1 MASWILPLYAQFE
14 YLIPYPT
21 VEELLLLTLNFAL
34 LLHRWTG
41 HQQRTTH
48 YGKSYLVLRARI
60 LIVSSIPLFL
70 QPSTNCL
77 LRESTVSLLNLTQ
90 FTHTQVISFS
100 FMVICRAD
108 HFNVSLPFLLQQA
121 AWLYD
126 RQLSQV
132 RAQIRRVGTKSSL
145 RPASSGS
152 VAARPS
158 SGGGGMVNAHNSNE
172 NLTISKVR
180 AAAAPSPTTTGGVNT
195 RRNVSSGSSASLLLR
210 NATANRGA
218 VELKSGGRP
227 GTPGS
232 AGVMSTSPQQQQQQQ
247 QQATI
252 HPPQP
257 PPLETRPSF
266 LDAPSDVEEEGSTE
280 FPSESDRID
289 GNVDS
294 QRHAASAAATATASS
309 KHKEPEIGM
318 RKLRHFDML
327 SQSRPRMRMSYANS
341 RNRRDYIS
349 IRDDDEENQP
359 AFLPHSDN
367 YDDSNDEE
375 DDEEEV
381 PSLTVYDDS
390 NATILGSS
398 EQRPG
403 NQEER
408 QQQQQQRNLTID
420 TALTTTSV
428 TAEHNLSTASTT
440 TSNSMSTIP
449 DLSAANSTGSMG
461 LDQRRATTTAA
472 AATTDTGHPAN
483 ESMSPRSRTRMVV
496 REEMDGVNS
505 TGSSFSDLDG
515 ERFF

>member
-1 MASWILPLYAQFE
+1 MEAQTEKKKTTTTPHYTVFIKLPFKRNGFVDPPAVDWTPAKDDALWKV
-14 YLIPYPT
+14 LSRPT
-21 VEELLLLTLNFAL
+21 GQDIDWKAL
-34 LLHRWTG
+34 
-41 HQQRTTH
+41 
-48 YGKSYLVLRARI
+48 
-60 LIVSSIPLFL
+60 
-70 QPSTNCL
+70 
-77 LRESTVSLLNLTQ
+77 
-90 FTHTQVISFS
+90 
-100 FMVICRAD
+100 AD

-152 VAARPS
+152 VAARPN
-158 SGGGGMVNAHNSNE
+158 SGGGGTINARNSNE

-180 AAAAPSPTTTGGVNT
+180 AAAVPSPTTTGGVNPAPL

-218 VELKSGGRP
+218 VELKSGGGP

-232 AGVMSTSPQQQQQQQ
+232 AGVVSTSPQQQQQHQ

-280 FPSESDRID
+280 FPSESDRND
-289 GNVDS
+289 GNGAS
-294 QRHAASAAATATASS
+294 QRHAASADATATASS
-309 KHKEPEIGM
+309 KCREPETGM

-341 RNRRDYIS
+341 QHRKDYIS
-349 IRDDDEENQP
+349 IRDDEEENQP

-367 YDDSNDEE
+367 YDDSNEEEDEE
-375 DDEEEV
+375 NV
-381 PSLTVYDDS
+381 PSPIVYDDL

-408 QQQQQQRNLTID
+408 QQQQQQQRNLTID

-428 TAEHNLSTASTT
+428 TAEHGLSTASTT

-461 LDQRRATTTAA
+461 LDQRRAAGAT
-472 AATTDTGHPAN
+472 AATTTDMGHPAN

-505 TGSSFSDLDG
+505 TGSSFSDLDDASVTRSALESAFLSTEQQYG
-515 ERFF
+515 GIASRVGNALRSRYLSR